1 MILMISSGEVISQII
16 QDFMLQVIHQVL
28 VQEVACNGKQILE
41 QDSHRKIMILLGIV
55 ASDLKVNHLLQI
67 LLAKELMEVSNQCSL
82 AYQPMDN
89 KIQMMTLLKRKRK
102 ESQSQRWIDKTNC
115 ESSMK
120 KSKRR

>member
-28 VQEVACNGKQILE
+28 VQEVACNGKQIQE

-82 AYQPMDN
+82 TYQPMDN

>member
-28 VQEVACNGKQILE
+28 VQEVVCNGKQILE
-41 QDSHRKIMILLGIV
+41 QDLHRRIMILLGIV

-102 ESQSQRWIDKTNC
+102 KSQNQRWIDKTNC

-120 KSKRR
+120 KSKRK